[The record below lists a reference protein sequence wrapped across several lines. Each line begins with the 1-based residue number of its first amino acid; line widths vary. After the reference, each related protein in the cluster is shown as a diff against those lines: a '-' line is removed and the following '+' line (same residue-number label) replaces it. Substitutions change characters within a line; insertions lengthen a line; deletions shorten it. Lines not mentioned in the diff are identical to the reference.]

1 MSAAKVLVVED
12 EAITAEVIAEQLDEL
27 GYIVTEIVSSGT
39 EAIASALRN
48 PPNLVLMDI
57 RLQAGDI
64 DGITAASR
72 IREKLK
78 LPVVYLSA
86 YSDDA
91 TLERAKLTEPF
102 GYILKPFKEGDLRV
116 TIETALHKHRRES
129 QLVEQ
134 KQLLETILHSAA
146 DAVVATDQTGA
157 IKYMNPAAE
166 KLTGW
171 SFSEA
176 HDQSI
181 VEVVKFVNEITGEFT
196 DNPAM
201 RVLQEGRVLY
211 LDQHMA
217 LVARDTTHSH
227 VTDSASPMTKDT
239 GEING
244 VVVILADLSQRQQ
257 MQFSEKEIFETQ
269 QLPEEKSNT
278 LATQQELNVLK
289 SQLLS
294 IIAHEYRTPLA
305 VIQGSSEILRYYSKN
320 LSPETA
326 ESYFERIQLSVERM
340 NQLISDFLAFNQ
352 AEAGELPFEPSLF
365 NVTALCRDLVEE
377 QRLLLG
383 SDYKLNFEYQS
394 HSMVAN
400 LDEQLLHMIVSNL
413 LTNAIK
419 YSPCGGNILLSLWC
433 EPEQIYLQVQDRG
446 IGIPPA
452 EQHKLFSAFFRAS
465 NVGSICGTGLGLSIV
480 KKCVDLHRGQISF
493 TSEVGVGTTFT
504 VTLPFNTN

>member
-1 MSAAKVLVVED
+1 MKSID
-12 EAITAEVIAEQLDEL
+12 H
-27 GYIVTEIVSSGT
+27 
-39 EAIASALRN
+39 
-48 PPNLVLMDI
+48 

-64 DGITAASR
+64 DGITAAGR

-86 YSDDA
+86 HSDDA
-91 TLERAKLTEPF
+91 TLERAKLTQPF
-102 GYILKPFKEGDLRV
+102 GYLIKPFNERDLRV
-116 TIETALHKHRRES
+116 TIETALHKHRSES
-129 QLVEQ
+129 HLVEQ
-134 KQLLETILHSAA
+134 KQLLEMILRSAA

-171 SFSEA
+171 PFSEA
-176 HDQSI
+176 CDKRI

-196 DNPAM
+196 DNQAM
-201 RVLQEGRVLY
+201 RVLKEGRVLY

-217 LVARDTTHSH
+217 LVARDTTQSQ
-227 VTDSASPMTKDT
+227 VTDSVSPITHDT

-244 VVVILADLSQRQQ
+244 VVVILSDLSERQQ
-257 MQFSEKEIFETQ
+257 IPVLEKEIFETK
-269 QLPEEKSNT
+269 QLQEETSKT
-278 LATQQELNVLK
+278 LAAQQELNLLK
-289 SQLLS
+289 SHLLS

-320 LSPETA
+320 LSPETT
-326 ESYFERIQLSVERM
+326 ESYFERIQFSVERM
-340 NQLISDFLAFNQ
+340 NQLINDVLVFNQ
-352 AEAGELPFEPSLF
+352 AEAGQLPFEPSPF
-365 NVTALCRDLVEE
+365 NVTAFCRDLIEE

-383 SDYKLNFEYQS
+383 SDYNLNFNYQS
-394 HSMVAN
+394 SGIVAN
-400 LDEQLLHMIVSNL
+400 LDQQLLHIIISNL

-419 YSPCGGNILLSLWC
+419 YSPQGGSISLSLWC
-433 EPEQIYLQVQDRG
+433 ELDKICLQVQDQG

-452 EQHKLFSAFFRAS
+452 DHYKLFSTFFRAS
-465 NVGSICGTGLGLSIV
+465 NVGSISGTGLGLSIV

-504 VTLPFNTN
+504 VTLPVTSPTLA